1 MLDKIDKK
9 LGFKE
14 KITKPFLKKINPNY
28 VSTIGLFLSIPVAY
42 LIFEEFYLFAAFFLI
57 LHSYCDILD
66 GAIAEKYKK
75 TKKGDFI
82 DHSFDRFSDVIIF
95 LGVTLN
101 PDINIIIGFL
111 TIITILLVS
120 YLGTQA
126 QALTKKRLYS
136 GFGRADRF
144 LFLFIFLIISEFW
157 FILNYGVLLILILS
171 LISFVYRFFVILKS
185 L

>member
-28 VSTIGLFLSIPVAY
+28 ISVIGLLLSIPAAY
-42 LIFEEFYLFAAFFLI
+42 LIFRGFYLFAAVFLI
-57 LHSYCDILD
+57 LHCYCDILD
-66 GAIAEKYKK
+66 GAIAKKYGA
-75 TKKGDFI
+75 TKKGDFL
-82 DHSFDRFSDVIIF
+82 DHTFDRLSDTFIF
-95 LGVTLN
+95 LGVAFSPGVNLVL
-101 PDINIIIGFL
+101 GFL
-111 TIITILLVS
+111 TLIVILLVS

-144 LFLFIFLIISEFW
+144 FFLFIFLIVSEFL
-157 FILNYGVLLILILS
+157 FVLDFGILLILILS
-171 LISFVYRFFVILKS
+171 LISLVYRFFAVLKS